1 MKLVVVAG
9 AITVV
14 LLAVSAVFFLTRPSS
29 SSCSYPA
36 PVNSNLS
43 PTLKSIGG
51 FDQARDPS
59 DVTDLE
65 ANAVSAATAQF
76 ADLIG
81 VVAQSPVHETPV
93 SGGPGAT
100 VVPLTRSTADGNRV
114 VALVAYLSDC
124 SGRVYYDNVEYFD
137 SSTIT
142 TYPSVSKQAA
152 SSRLN
157 GQTPQLQFDSDPF
170 HPFWAAGADRIA
182 AS

>member
-1 MKLVVVAG
+1 VKRV
-9 AITVV
+9 AITGAGVIL
-14 LLAVSAVFFLTRPSS
+14 LLAIAALYFLTRPAA

-36 PVNSNLS
+36 PVNGHL
-43 PTLKSIGG
+43 PPILKSIGG
-51 FDQARDPS
+51 FDQSRDPS
-59 DVTDLE
+59 DVADLE

-76 ADLIG
+76 ANLIG
-81 VVAQSPVHETPV
+81 VSAQSPVHEASV
-93 SGGPGAT
+93 HSGPSAT

-137 SSTIT
+137 SATIT

-170 HPFWAAGADRIA
+170 HPFWVAGADRIA
-182 AS
+182 GS